1 MGKKKTAF
9 SCKAPAHT
17 HHQQTADQMKHSAC
31 GESRVCFYSYGNSNH
46 MVQWHAQCEKER
58 MKLSVFS
65 FREAACMHGGG
76 TVKAAMKHMPV
87 RYLKKKNRTA
97 SAAAE
102 AWGVEEVGGLL
113 AWSHL
118 KRIINTAGFNVG
130 ILLVTPGAG
139 FIWNNKKVLL
149 LPSTVSVSFT
159 NPHSDFCTHWH
170 ANYNLNSRC
179 SIFLESQ
186 FTLVLPY
193 VTHDTVQSAWE
204 EGKHNYFPSKC
215 FPAGSSSKDE
225 NITSPKHCY
234 R

>member
-1 MGKKKTAF
+1 MGKKRQLSPAKHRLTLTTNRPLIRWNTQHVERVESAFIHTETAATWC
-9 SCKAPAHT
+9 S
-17 HHQQTADQMKHSAC
+17 DM
-31 GESRVCFYSYGNSNH
+31 
-46 MVQWHAQCEKER
+46 
-58 MKLSVFS
+58 LSVRKRGWGYQS
-65 FREAACMHGGG
+65 SHSGKLHVC
-76 TVKAAMKHMPV
+76 TVEELWRQRWSTCP
-87 RYLKKKNRTA
+87 YGIWKKQNSKCCCR
-97 SAAAE
+97 SL
-102 AWGVEEVGGLL
+102 GVEEVGGLL

-186 FTLVLPY
+186 FTLVLPC